1 MSEALIH
8 KGGCRIR
15 NRLKPVCVPVWTH
28 RLNTPSP
35 LSGKNFVPVPTGHE
49 DVIFMEVPMKSEK
62 PNTPPA
68 AEEAPALTVKIG
80 GTTYLVH
87 VRFSETSKETLEDKI
102 KRLLK
107 SECGKM

>member
-1 MSEALIH
+1 M
-8 KGGCRIR
+8 
-15 NRLKPVCVPVWTH
+15 
-28 RLNTPSP
+28 
-35 LSGKNFVPVPTGHE
+35 KN
-49 DVIFMEVPMKSEK
+49 EK

-107 SECGKM
+107 TECGKL